1 MDAEERT
8 VGMSPYVAGLRD
20 LVGTRLLL
28 LPSVAVLPVSERGV
42 MLVQNADDGLWQ
54 TIGGALDPDET
65 PEAGAIREM
74 HEETGL
80 HVELTGLLGVVA
92 GPECRTVYPNGDQMA
107 TMTAVYQGR
116 ITSGELTLQLDEVTA
131 HRWVKP
137 ADLSAL
143 DLTRH
148 AAVALTH
155 VGLMGAKA

>member
-1 MDAEERT
+1 M
-8 VGMSPYVAGLRD
+8 GMSPYVAGLRE

-65 PEAGAIREM
+65 PEAGAVREM

-80 HVELTGLLGVVA
+80 DVELTGLLGVVA
-92 GPECRTVYPNGDQMA
+92 GPDCRTVYPNGDQTA

-116 ITSGELTLQLDEVTA
+116 IVSGELVLQRDEVTA
-131 HRWVKP
+131 HRWVGP

-143 DLTRH
+143 RLSRH
-148 AAVALTH
+148 ASALLAH
-155 VGLMGAKA
+155 VGLVGAGRAAG